1 MQLLKQSKVHELMI
15 TGFMLYPFEHNRFAH
30 GSVSLAVKHFSN
42 ASPKDDVGFL
52 TFAFWHVRSI
62 FYGSFHS
69 FTKVS
74 YVCLTGVTIEC

>member
-1 MQLLKQSKVHELMI
+1 MQLLKQSKMHELMI
-15 TGFMLYPFEHNRFAH
+15 TGFMLYHFEHNRFAH